1 MFHGPYFYYWILLF
15 YYEFYIKYTYYCSFL
30 SINFFLPK
38 IYVEYNFDSE
48 CNGLV
53 LAMLPILI
61 YKLINCG
68 QITQSA

>member
-1 MFHGPYFYYWILLF
+1 MNFILNIHIIALF
-15 YYEFYIKYTYYCSFL
+15 WVLI
-30 SINFFLPK
+30 FLPK

>member
-1 MFHGPYFYYWILLF
+1 MDHIFITGFFYFINFILNIHIIALF
-15 YYEFYIKYTYYCSFL
+15 WVLT
-30 SINFFLPK
+30 FFLPR
-38 IYVEYNFDSE
+38 ISVQYNFDSK

>member
-1 MFHGPYFYYWILLF
+1 MNFILNIHISALF
-15 YYEFYIKYTYYCSFL
+15 WVLI
-30 SINFFLPK
+30 FLPK

>member
-1 MFHGPYFYYWILLF
+1 MDHIFIIGFCYFIMNFILNIHIIALF
-15 YYEFYIKYTYYCSFL
+15 WVLI
-30 SINFFLPK
+30 FLPK